1 MAKPPTKAQVLGVKV
16 GALQAKSLR
25 KLDRV
30 IATLREISASW
41 EDVDSAIEMAVDD
54 LIDQQLAEFR
64 QTIADSVEILR
75 QPEGAEWGE

>member
-1 MAKPPTKAQVLGVKV
+1 MAKPQSKAQILGVRV

-30 IATLREISASW
+30 IATLREISAAW

-64 QTIADSVEILR
+64 STLAESVEILR
-75 QPEGAEWGE
+75 EPEGHRWAE